1 MPRLLQSPA
10 RIDDFYQVVD
20 KLSYY
25 EALPFCIATQ
35 RAPTYTFKLR
45 AGFLDF
51 VVQRLEKYMD
61 RDEET
66 SEEFKCYKDTNR
78 LALITIQFLEDLL
91 ATEFAAHFQKGA
103 DVTEY
108 VDCAMRI
115 TTKLTEHNYIPIP
128 QDGWRKPL
136 KELQQMELDMLDCVA
151 WTIPRFTPY
160 DILDLLLCEV
170 KDPLPMMGTLAKSR
184 LFFLVRT
191 AAYAQCRKRA
201 LAAFVAFEWTVREL
215 LLDHKSIYFV
225 PDTYSERPALRKA
238 VAKQAKTASP
248 IVA

>member
-1 MPRLLQSPA
+1 MSRVLQSQA
-10 RIDDFYQVVD
+10 QIDDFYQVVD

-25 EALPFCIATQ
+25 EALPFCIAKQ
-35 RAPTYTFKLR
+35 HAPSYTFDVR
-45 AGFLDF
+45 ADFLDC
-51 VVQRLEKYMD
+51 VVERLEKYVD
-61 RDEET
+61 KDEET
-66 SEEFKCYKDTNR
+66 NKEFKCYKDANR
-78 LALITIQFLEDLL
+78 LALITIQFFEDVL
-91 ATEFAAHFQKGA
+91 ATEFAAHFYKGA

-115 TTKLTEHNYIPIP
+115 TVKLTEQNYIPIP
-128 QDGWRKPL
+128 QGGWRKPL

-170 KDPLPMMGTLAKSR
+170 KDPLPMLKDLAKSR

-201 LAAFVAFEWTVREL
+201 LAAFVAFEWSVREL
-215 LLDHKSIYFV
+215 FLDHQSIYFV
-225 PDTYSERPALRKA
+225 PDTYSERPALRRA
-238 VAKQAKTASP
+238 VAKQAQSTSP

>member
-1 MPRLLQSPA
+1 MPRVLQSPNQ
-10 RIDDFYQVVD
+10 IDDFYQVVE

-25 EALPFCIATQ
+25 EALPFCIASQ
-35 RAPTYTFKLR
+35 RAKKYTFKHR
-45 AGFLDF
+45 ADFLDWA
-51 VVQRLEKYMD
+51 VDRLEKYVD
-61 RDEET
+61 VEEET
-66 SEEFKCYKDTNR
+66 NKKYNVYKDANR
-78 LALITIQFLEDLL
+78 LALIMIQFMEDLL
-91 ATEFAAHFQKGA
+91 ATEFAAHFHEGA

-108 VDCAMRI
+108 VDCALRI
-115 TTKLTEHNYIPIP
+115 TIKLTEQHYIPIP
-128 QDGWRKPL
+128 QGGWRKPL

-170 KDPLPMMGTLAKSR
+170 KDPLPMLKDRAKSR

-201 LAAFVAFEWTVREL
+201 LAAFVVFEWTVREL
-215 LLDHKSIYFV
+215 FLDHQSIYFV

-238 VAKQAKTASP
+238 VAKQAQNTSP

>member
-1 MPRLLQSPA
+1 MPRVLQSPA
-10 RIDDFYQVVD
+10 QIDDFYQVVD

-25 EALPFCIATQ
+25 EALPFCVAKQ
-35 RAPTYTFKLR
+35 RAPKYTFKNR
-45 AGFLDF
+45 ADFLDW
-51 VVQRLEKYMD
+51 VVERLETFVD
-61 RDEET
+61 TDEET
-66 SEEFKCYKDTNR
+66 NEQYKCYKDADR
-78 LALITIQFLEDLL
+78 LALITIQFFEDVL
-91 ATEFAAHFQKGA
+91 ATEFAAHCQEG
-103 DVTEY
+103 DITEY
-108 VDCAMRI
+108 VECAMRI
-115 TTKLTEHNYIPIP
+115 TTKLTEHQYIPFP
-128 QDGWRKPL
+128 RGKKWKPL
-136 KELQQMELDMLDCVA
+136 EELQQMELDMLDCVA

-170 KDPLPMMGTLAKSR
+170 KDPLPMMKDLAKSR

-215 LLDHKSIYFV
+215 FLDHQSIYFV

-238 VAKQAKTASP
+238 VAEQAQSTSP